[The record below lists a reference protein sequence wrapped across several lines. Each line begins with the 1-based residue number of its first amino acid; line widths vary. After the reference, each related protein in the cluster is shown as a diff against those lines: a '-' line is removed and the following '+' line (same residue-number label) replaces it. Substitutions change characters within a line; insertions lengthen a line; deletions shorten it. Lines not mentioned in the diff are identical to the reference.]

1 MCREYSRY
9 DKNLKLSVVKAY
21 LKSNV
26 SAEMLAKEY
35 GVKSDTQ
42 ILDWVKKYKE
52 LGEKAFDKKKKK
64 KNMILKKI
72 KNISNEKNLSIKKEN
87 KYLRM
92 ENEYLKK
99 LYILQLEEI
108 DIEL

>member
-42 ILDWVKKYKE
+42 ILDWVKKYK
-52 LGEKAFDKKKKK
+52 
-64 KNMILKKI
+64 N
-72 KNISNEKNLSIKKEN
+72 
-87 KYLRM
+87 
-92 ENEYLKK
+92 
-99 LYILQLEEI
+99 
-108 DIEL
+108 

>member
-52 LGEKAFDKKKKK
+52 LGEKAFDRRRSSKKYDFKR
-64 KNMILKKI
+64 KI
-72 KNISNEKNLSIKKEN
+72 K
-87 KYLRM
+87 KYF
-92 ENEYLKK
+92 
-99 LYILQLEEI
+99 
-108 DIEL
+108 

>member
-42 ILDWVKKYKE
+42 ILNWVKKYKE
-52 LGEKAFDKKKKK
+52 LGEKAFDRRSS

-72 KNISNEKNLSIKKEN
+72 KSISTDKNISLKKEN

-99 LYILQLEEI
+99 LYILQLEET

>member
-42 ILDWVKKYKE
+42 ILDWGKKYKE
-52 LGEKAFDKKKKK
+52 LGEKAFDRRRNS
-64 KNMILKKI
+64 KNIILKKI
-72 KNISNEKNLSIKKEN
+72 KNISNDKNISIKKEN

-99 LYILQLEEI
+99 LYILQLEET

>member
-52 LGEKAFDKKKKK
+52 LGEKAFDRRRSS

-72 KNISNEKNLSIKKEN
+72 KDISNEKNLSIKKEN

>member
-26 SAEMLAKEY
+26 SADMLAKEY

-52 LGEKAFDKKKKK
+52 LGEKAFDKRRSS

-72 KNISNEKNLSIKKEN
+72 KTVFNDKNISIKKEN

-99 LYILQLEEI
+99 LYILQLEET
-108 DIEL
+108 DIEP

>member
-52 LGEKAFDKKKKK
+52 LGEKAFDRRRSS

-72 KNISNEKNLSIKKEN
+72 KNISNEKTLSIKKEN

>member
-52 LGEKAFDKKKKK
+52 LGEKAFDRRRSS

-99 LYILQLEEI
+99 L
-108 DIEL
+108 